1 MLKKAAAALLICAST
16 AMWMGCGSTNSR
28 FLYAA
33 IPASNQIAIFA
44 EDPNAGV
51 LTQLAGSPVTAG
63 LGVEALAL
71 HPSKKFMYAVNSG
84 TSPGTVS
91 LYKLS
96 SNGAITEVTPRVN
109 AGSTPTMMVMDSAGK
124 YLYVG
129 NSASDDISVFSIDST
144 TGMLTPVTQSVTGAL
159 NVSIGMSPLNMRLSP
174 SGTVLYVTGQGITGI
189 VQAFAVNAGQ
199 FGNQPIPGS
208 PFATGNGPY
217 GMAMDSGGKFLY
229 TANALDNSISEFKIN
244 GDGSLAPLPNSPF
257 GETGTGP
264 IALLID
270 QSGKYMYVLNNQAQG
285 NLLAYSIGSD
295 GSLTLIANSQFAT
308 SAQPNFMATDPSG
321 KYLFVGNQA
330 SPAKIQSL
338 NLNGGN
344 GILTSV
350 ASYSVPGT
358 PTSIVVTQ

>member
-1 MLKKAAAALLICAST
+1 MLKKAATALLVCASM
-16 AMWMGCGSTNSR
+16 AISIGCSSTNSR

-33 IPASNQIAIFA
+33 IPASNQIVIFA

-91 LYKLS
+91 LFKLS
-96 SNGAITEVTPRVN
+96 SSGAITEVTPRVN
-109 AGSTPTMMVMDSAGK
+109 AGSAPTTMVMDAAGK

-129 NSASDDISVFSIDST
+129 NSASDDISVFSIDAT
-144 TGMLTPVTQSVTGAL
+144 TGLLTPVAQSLTGAL
-159 NVSIGMSPLNMRLSP
+159 NVSIGMSPFNLRLSP
-174 SGTVLYVTGQGITGI
+174 SGNVLYVTGQGTTGI

-199 FGNQPIPGS
+199 FSNQPVPGS
-208 PFATGNGPY
+208 PFTTGNGPY
-217 GMAMDSGGKFLY
+217 GLTIDSGGKYLY
-229 TANALDNSISEFKIN
+229 TANSLDNSISEFKIN
-244 GDGSLAPLPNSPF
+244 SDGSLAPLPNSPF

-270 QSGKYMYVLNNQAQG
+270 PSGKYMYVLNNSSQG
-285 NLLAYSIGSD
+285 TILAYSIGTD
-295 GSLTLIANSQFAT
+295 GSLTLAANSQSGT
-308 SAQPNFMATDPSG
+308 LAQPNFMATDPSG
-321 KYLFVGNQA
+321 KYIFVGNQA
-330 SPAKIQSL
+330 SPATIQSL
-338 NLNGGN
+338 NLNSGSAV
-344 GILTSV
+344 LTPV